1 MTGVTMT
8 ASTIDVKPSAVTS
21 QLLQKQIE
29 GLPQNSLVDLANYIE
44 FLRFKAGIVSEKK
57 EPSSPLRIRKLEDRN
72 LIYLSQVFAYAHLV
86 GLRRSLVRRD
96 EAKPDSSGGVM

>member
-1 MTGVTMT
+1 MT

-57 EPSSPLRIRKLEDRN
+57 EPSSPLRIIN
-72 LIYLSQVFAYAHLV
+72 LRGMLKGYDFSPELLAE
-86 GLRRSLVRRD
+86 VRREMWRKFQD
-96 EAKPDSSGGVM
+96 